1 MRAAFWKIAGVLVV
15 SLIGVEVFWWNTA
28 TAEDAQ
34 PAQLAVEPTP
44 STPRTAA
51 VRKPATPQPEIG
63 APTQYRERRK
73 PQGNSASKISN
84 TTLSVSGGSART
96 ATSSGKPK
104 TSPSAGSLGPISQMP
119 HPRSV
124 SDEAVVKPRKPTP
137 SGVGEGTPTAPIGS
151 ATNVSVR
158 GLGPISQVP
167 HPKSTS
173 AGTTAGANGRTTA
186 NSAEATAQRGESVG
200 AISLPH
206 RSADF
211 TKTLSDP
218 SFNAV
223 TANPQTQNAA
233 ARGLDVSPSSSLTTT
248 QPTQS
253 TQSATPGT
261 DSNTGRS
268 GVSPGSEAATAS
280 GSLSHPSDM
289 PTSLI
294 SPNSTPP
301 ETERSDQVLNAT
313 GLRNTL
319 LSRDM
324 HDPSVSD
331 NSEEGS
337 LPAGSDLKKG
347 NLTGMGADIGRGEDV
362 QSAPKSGIGSTSA
375 APLSPPLAVTAAPIP
390 SQNVGAQSS
399 EIQAGTHY
407 LPTASSSDVTGLRGY
422 TSPSTIGPDAS
433 TSLGSITTSPILFCL
448 PFFPFLLLIYFG
460 LRLS

>member
-15 SLIGVEVFWWNTA
+15 SLISVEVFGWNTA

-104 TSPSAGSLGPISQMP
+104 TSPSAGGLGPISQMP
-119 HPRSV
+119 HAKSV
-124 SDEAVVKPRKPTP
+124 GGRA
-137 SGVGEGTPTAPIGS
+137 I
-151 ATNVSVR
+151 
-158 GLGPISQVP
+158 
-167 HPKSTS
+167 
-173 AGTTAGANGRTTA
+173 AGANGRTTTT
-186 NSAEATAQRGESVG
+186 SAETTAQRGEGVG
-200 AISLPH
+200 AMSPPR
-206 RSADF
+206 RSADVTGTLLDPF
-211 TKTLSDP
+211 LLSQSPTTLSSVSQFQGFSANSITDI
-218 SFNAV
+218 SGRSQAVGVGWINSV
-223 TANPQTQNAA
+223 TANPQMQNAA
-233 ARGLDVSPSSSLTTT
+233 ARGFDSSPSWSLTA
-248 QPTQS
+248 TQS
-253 TQSATPGT
+253 TQGTQSATPG
-261 DSNTGRS
+261 SNPNTE
-268 GVSPGSEAATAS
+268 VWI
-280 GSLSHPSDM
+280 GSLSYPSGM
-289 PTSLI
+289 PASLI

-301 ETERSDQVLNAT
+301 ETERSDQVLSAT

-319 LSRDM
+319 LGRDV

-337 LPAGSDLKKG
+337 LPIGSDLKKD
-347 NLTGMGADIGRGEDV
+347 NLTGMAADVVHREDA
-362 QSAPKSGIGSTSA
+362 QSAPESGTESKSA
-375 APLSPPLAVTAAPIP
+375 AQLSPSVAVTAAPIP
-390 SQNVGAQSS
+390 AQKVGAQSS

-422 TSPSTIGPDAS
+422 ASPPTIGPAAS
-433 TSLGSITTSPILFCL
+433 TSLGSVTTSPILFCL
-448 PFFPFLLLIYFG
+448 PFFPLLLLIYFG